1 MSPTCPSI
9 GRAEVMTQF
18 EDAVLAIGAFLEAE
32 GIPHMV
38 IGGVANLFWG
48 VPRTTLDVD
57 VTVWVE
63 EIEIP
68 QVIPR
73 FADRFRLL
81 SNDPVEFVKE
91 TRVLPMET
99 ERGFRVDVIFG
110 SLPFERAAIRRA
122 RLMSVAGQR
131 VRICTAEDLIIT
143 KIVSD
148 RPRDREDVAGII
160 RAQGVGLD
168 RGYLDPLIEGLAAE
182 LGRPDLLDFYRR
194 CVSEEV

>member
-1 MSPTCPSI
+1 
-9 GRAEVMTQF
+9 
-18 EDAVLAIGAFLEAE
+18 
-32 GIPHMV
+32 
-38 IGGVANLFWG
+38 
-48 VPRTTLDVD
+48 
-57 VTVWVE
+57 
-63 EIEIP
+63 
-68 QVIPR
+68 
-73 FADRFRLL
+73 
-81 SNDPVEFVKE
+81 
-91 TRVLPMET
+91 MET

-160 RAQGVGLD
+160 RTQGVGLD

>member
-1 MSPTCPSI
+1 
-9 GRAEVMTQF
+9 MTQF

-48 VPRTTLDVD
+48 V
-57 VTVWVE
+57 
-63 EIEIP
+63 
-68 QVIPR
+68 
-73 FADRFRLL
+73 
-81 SNDPVEFVKE
+81 
-91 TRVLPMET
+91 
-99 ERGFRVDVIFG
+99 G

-160 RAQGVGLD
+160 RTQGAGLD

-182 LGRPDLLDFYRR
+182 MGRPDLFDFYRR

>member
-1 MSPTCPSI
+1 
-9 GRAEVMTQF
+9 MTQF